1 MTRDGLCTVSTVHS
15 TLVTSNQCPVVTVI
29 TRPEPETQTLET
41 ETLETL
47 SEGERGGGQSDGYQP
62 GDPPLHPVLGLPRV
76 LGRPLDC
83 AHHGHHI
90 RVSDILFS
98 NAVLG
103 VVTSVS
109 DNNNQTSEP
118 GKAETEQLQTETF
131 ALVTFYLHHFREGSG
146 PLCALC
152 GVT

>member
-1 MTRDGLCTVSTVHS
+1 M
-15 TLVTSNQCPVVTVI
+15 
-29 TRPEPETQTLET
+29 ET
-41 ETLETL
+41 ETSQTL
-47 SEGERGGGQSDGYQP
+47 SEGDTQGERGGGQSDGYQP

-103 VVTSVS
+103 VVTSLS

-118 GKAETEQLQTETF
+118 GKAEPETEQLQTF

>member
-1 MTRDGLCTVSTVHS
+1 MTLRVRG
-15 TLVTSNQCPVVTVI
+15 
-29 TRPEPETQTLET
+29 
-41 ETLETL
+41 
-47 SEGERGGGQSDGYQP
+47 GGGQSDGYQP

-103 VVTSVS
+103 VVTS

-118 GKAETEQLQTETF
+118 GKAEPETEQLQTF

-146 PLCALC
+146 PSSVWADINNVSGHKDFPATVMISPILRS
-152 GVT
+152 